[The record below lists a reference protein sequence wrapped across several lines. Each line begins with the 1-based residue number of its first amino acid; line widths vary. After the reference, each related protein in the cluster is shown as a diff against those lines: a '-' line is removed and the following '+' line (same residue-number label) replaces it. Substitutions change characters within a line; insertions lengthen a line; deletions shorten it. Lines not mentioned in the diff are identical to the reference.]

1 MRRQVVL
8 TACLIIISLVAP
20 AAAQGI
26 RSLTGSE
33 WKLTP
38 QREPEEGSVP
48 MPAMVREAKT
58 QEALILLR
66 STVKE
71 LTESLALANAEAETF
86 KRQAAD
92 LALRLDTLGLAE
104 LDNNPAALEQKLLT
118 AVRELRLQQQ
128 RNEDLEEQMLG
139 LTEAVVALLQE
150 VTEVPPESRMAL
162 ETRLRRTNELLGA
175 LPNIEDAPA
184 QESGLTNALVVE
196 VKPELSLLI
205 ANVGA
210 TQGVKIGVPFRIERG
225 NRIIGTALV
234 VDVRQRFSGAIIQNL
249 ENETDPVQAGDRLRA
264 ITRF

>member
-1 MRRQVVL
+1 MAL
-8 TACLIIISLVAP
+8 SLVAP

-38 QREPEEGSVP
+38 RGESAEAP
-48 MPAMVREAKT
+48 MPLLIQQAKT
-58 QEALILLR
+58 QETILLLQA
-66 STVKE
+66 SIKE
-71 LTESLALANAEAETF
+71 LSESLALANAEAETF
-86 KRQAAD
+86 KRQAAE

-150 VTEVPPESRMAL
+150 VSEVPPESRMAL
-162 ETRLRRTNELLGA
+162 ETRIRRTNELLGT
-175 LPNIEDAPA
+175 LPQVEDAPA
-184 QESGLTNALVVE
+184 RESDLTNALVVE

-210 TQGVKIGVPFRIERG
+210 AQGVKIGLPFRIERG
-225 NRIIGTALV
+225 GQIIGNALV

-249 ENETDPVQAGDRLRA
+249 ENNLNPVQSGDRLRA
-264 ITRF
+264 VTRF